1 VTNADGK
8 KRCYAGAV
16 SVPSLPATAI
26 CPGCQTMVV
35 LPAEPR
41 GADDP
46 LICGTCGVEVPDY
59 RVEEA
64 IARAAEP
71 EYYPEDE
78 LPRTVCTPARGCS
91 RASVTP
97 PPTAPSRPPRTS
109 AIARSFSELRTKALR
124 LQGKFTAVHAS
135 LRRQAMADDTWRC

>member
-1 VTNADGK
+1 
-8 KRCYAGAV
+8 V

-59 RVEEA
+59 RVETA
-64 IARAAEP
+64 IAQAAEP

-78 LPRTVCTPARGCS
+78 LPENRVYTRKGLLQGLRDAAADR
-91 RASVTP
+91 
-97 PPTAPSRPPRTS
+97 
-109 AIARSFSELRTKALR
+109 AIAAAKNFGDRA
-124 LQGKFTAVHAS
+124 KF
-135 LRRQAMADDTWRC
+135 

>member
-1 VTNADGK
+1 
-8 KRCYAGAV
+8 V

-78 LPRTVCTPARGCS
+78 LPENRVYTRKGLLQGLRDAAADR
-91 RASVTP
+91 
-97 PPTAPSRPPRTS
+97 
-109 AIARSFSELRTKALR
+109 AIAAAKNFGDRA
-124 LQGKFTAVHAS
+124 KF
-135 LRRQAMADDTWRC
+135 